1 MVLTWVKH
9 KHKERNRPLEDTIL
23 QFIRDHHLWTY
34 PIIMAWTF
42 IEGETIVILCAATA
56 GELRIPVE
64 LLALTAFC
72 GSFLGDQTY
81 YSIGRAYG
89 TPLLARWPK
98 LEHRIEWAFDL
109 VHNHPVSFILSFRF
123 IYGIRNFAPFV
134 IGIADVPRMQFLILN
149 FIAAQIW
156 AHSFAWGGYYL
167 GQTLDHFMG
176 NAKWAFLGGF
186 LVVILLAVGIGYL
199 RQRAKQKRETFI
211 LAEKALE
218 PGEQATPKPDA
229 VI

>member
-1 MVLTWVKH
+1 
-9 KHKERNRPLEDTIL
+9 
-23 QFIRDHHLWTY
+23 
-34 PIIMAWTF
+34 MAWTF
-42 IEGETIVILCAATA
+42 IEGETIVILCAAAA
-56 GELRIPVE
+56 GDLGIPVE

-81 YSIGRAYG
+81 YAIGRAYG

-98 LEHRIEWAFDL
+98 LEHRIDWAFQL
-109 VHNHPVSFILSFRF
+109 VHNNPISFILSFRF

-134 IGIADVPRMQFLILN
+134 IGIADVPRIQFVIFN

-167 GQTLDHFMG
+167 GQTLNHFMG
-176 NAKWAFLGGF
+176 NAKWGFLGGF
-186 LVVILLAVGIGYL
+186 IAVILLVVGLKYWS
-199 RQRAKQKRETFI
+199 QRTKQKKEAII

-218 PGEQATPKPDA
+218 PGELANPRPDDA
-229 VI
+229 A

>member
-1 MVLTWVKH
+1 M
-9 KHKERNRPLEDTIL
+9 EDTIL

-34 PIIMAWTF
+34 PIILAWTF

-56 GELRIPVE
+56 ADLGIPIE
-64 LLALTAFC
+64 FLALTAFL

-81 YSIGRAYG
+81 FAIGRAYG
-89 TPLLARWPK
+89 MPLLARWPK
-98 LEHRIEWAFDL
+98 LEDRIDWAFQL
-109 VHNHPVSFILSFRF
+109 VHNNPTTFILSFRF

-149 FIAAQIW
+149 FIAAMIW

-176 NAKWAFLGGF
+176 NAKWGVLGGF
-186 LVVILLAVGIGYL
+186 IVLILLVVGFGVL
-199 RQRAKQKRETFI
+199 RQRARQKREAII
-211 LAEKALE
+211 LAEQALE
-218 PGEQATPKPDA
+218 PGESATSKPDA
-229 VI
+229 AA